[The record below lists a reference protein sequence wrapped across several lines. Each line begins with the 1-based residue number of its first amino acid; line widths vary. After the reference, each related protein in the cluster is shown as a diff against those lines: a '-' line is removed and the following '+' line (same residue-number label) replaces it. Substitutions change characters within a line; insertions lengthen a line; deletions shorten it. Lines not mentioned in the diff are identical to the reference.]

1 MLIRVQCC
9 SVVSQNYWGMISPVR
24 KCPKIAQS
32 RAHWCSFL
40 VIRLWWTLTPP
51 QSGKCAL
58 LWIWCLHIEWSLLR
72 STLHFMRLTFVVDHR
87 NYFCLFIFDYFLP
100 KVPLALGML
109 VKLTESA
116 IASSLRQVGW
126 LLVLRILRR
135 IQHRRSTRGKDNSA
149 PTALCRSWDSRLKI
163 SLKLQ
168 RVHSCWQ

>member
-1 MLIRVQCC
+1 
-9 SVVSQNYWGMISPVR
+9 MILPVR
-24 KCPKIAQS
+24 RCPKIAQL
-32 RAHWCSFL
+32 RAHWCSFW

-87 NYFCLFIFDYFLP
+87 SYFCLLVFYYLLP
-100 KVPLALGML
+100 TSLWALGML

-116 IASSLRQVGW
+116 IASSLRQVGL
-126 LLVLRILRR
+126 LLVLQILQQS
-135 IQHRRSTRGKDNSA
+135 QHRRSTRGKDNSV
-149 PTALCRSWDSRLKI
+149 PMALCRSWDSRLKI

-168 RVHSCWQ
+168 RAHSCWL

>member
-1 MLIRVQCC
+1 
-9 SVVSQNYWGMISPVR
+9 MISPVR
-24 KCPKIAQS
+24 RCPKIAQL

-40 VIRLWWTLTPP
+40 VIRLWWTLTLP

-72 STLHFMRLTFVVDHR
+72 STPHFVWLTFVVDHHS
-87 NYFCLFIFDYFLP
+87 YFSLLVSYHFLP
-100 KVPLALGML
+100 TALSALGML

-116 IASSLRQVGW
+116 IASSLRQVGL
-126 LLVLRILRR
+126 LLVLRILRQS
-135 IQHRRSTRGKDNSA
+135 QHRRSTRGKDNSA
-149 PTALCRSWDSRLKI
+149 PMALCRSWDSRLKI